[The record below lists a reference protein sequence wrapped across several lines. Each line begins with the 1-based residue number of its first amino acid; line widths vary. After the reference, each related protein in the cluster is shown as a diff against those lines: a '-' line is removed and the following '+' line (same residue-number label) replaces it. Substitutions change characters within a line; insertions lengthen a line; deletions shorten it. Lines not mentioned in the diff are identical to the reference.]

1 MRPLPNKT
9 RVTSLVL
16 LIILFVLITPIL
28 IAYSLGYRVLDIDS
42 VFTLEKT
49 GGIYVHSNI
58 SDTTVYLDGEFNKTN
73 GTFFRNTLIQNLKP
87 ETNHL
92 VEVKKDG
99 YQTWTKKLP
108 VYSSLVTESRV
119 LMIPTSVPQREV
131 FPFVDKNGDGTTT
144 PSIKAKIVKGKPV
157 PTDEEYKNLMTL
169 FEGKDIYAT
178 STQTKI
184 ITSLNTGAVATTST
198 STKDLPE
205 YFVKLGIKD
214 PKSLKNLIQ
223 NAQEIS
229 WLDNGN
235 VVLNWVGDT
244 SEIPYY
250 YCVAPENCDEKIVL
264 DWKDEIKKF
273 DFLPGRNDVFLALVN
288 SGLYAVEADGR
299 SERNVQAVYTNKID
313 DFLIG
318 PNNKIFVRDG
328 DRFFELTI

>member
-9 RVTSLVL
+9 RVTSLVIMIVL
-16 LIILFVLITPIL
+16 FIIVTPVL

-73 GTFFRNTLIQNLKP
+73 GNFFRNTLIQNLKP
-87 ETNHL
+87 ETSHL

-99 YQTWTKKLP
+99 YQTWTKKLS
-108 VYSSLVTESRV
+108 VYPSLVTESRV
-119 LMIPTSVPQREV
+119 LMIPTTVPQREV
-131 FPFVDKNGDGTTT
+131 FPFTDSHGEGTTT
-144 PSIKAKIVKGKPV
+144 VSAKAKIFKGKPV

-178 STQTKI
+178 STQTKLI
-184 ITSLNTGAVATTST
+184 KSLNIGTIATTST

-235 VVLNWVGDT
+235 IVLNWVGNET
-244 SEIPYY
+244 EIPYY
-250 YCVAPENCDEKIVL
+250 YCLATENCHEKITL
-264 DWKDEIKKF
+264 DWNDEIKKF
-273 DFLPGRNDVFLALVN
+273 DFLPSRNDVFLVLVD
-288 SGLYAVEADGR
+288 SGLYAVEVDDR
-299 SERNVQAVYTNKID
+299 SERNIQVVYTKNID

-328 DRFFELTI
+328 NRFFELTI